1 MSSKRG
7 RAFRV
12 QTKQQPTSQVRKI
25 QPAKSCCT
33 QPTKVEQF
41 SKEVVY
47 FRELKRAQR
56 YFFLS
61 NEWFAVADC
70 SPSGQL
76 KQGYCLIQV
85 NCMGNWSS
93 WCYLLCFF
101 ATASV
106 SSWHH
111 LLLFFWPLQCISFTD
126 GHNSCAV
133 YLCTCK
139 ASFEH
144 AVRLRSTCPSLSEDA
159 TEFWEREKS
168 LYCIHSSTID
178 KLDCNEF
185 PVTESNS
192 APDENQAVTPVAI
205 LSMTPL
211 YAAVMSGML
220 CPPEVDQFCLII
232 LIFCLLIDDDDGD
245 YGLIS
250 HQRTAYI
257 CHSCSSRHCS
267 HIQAFTEWC
276 TVNEFTIEHT

>member
-7 RAFRV
+7 RVFRA

-25 QPAKSCCT
+25 QPAKTCCT

-47 FRELKRAQR
+47 FRELKRTQR

-85 NCMGNWSS
+85 NCMITGN
-93 WCYLLCFF
+93 CLADAICCTFLLTPFIVVVF
-101 ATASV
+101 M
-106 SSWHH
+106 
-111 LLLFFWPLQCISFTD
+111 PLKCISFTD

-139 ASFEH
+139 ASSEH

-178 KLDCNEF
+178 KLDCDEF
-185 PVTESNS
+185 PVTQSNS
-192 APDENQAVTPVAI
+192 APDENEAVTPVAI
-205 LSMTPL
+205 LSMAPL
-211 YAAVMSGML
+211 YAAAMSGML
-220 CPPEVDQFCLII
+220 CPPEKLIN
-232 LIFCLLIDDDDGD
+232 
-245 YGLIS
+245 S
-250 HQRTAYI
+250 
-257 CHSCSSRHCS
+257 
-267 HIQAFTEWC
+267 
-276 TVNEFTIEHT
+276 V